1 MAPRPPTLTA
11 KALQALLV
19 RIGSASS
26 GNKGSLFDRFK
37 QDLACASSLRRLV
50 QVEGNR
56 KTVHNQRDLRIMSID
71 MGIKNLAY
79 CVADLRCSSSLLN
92 TYNQPNAAVNISA
105 WKKIDII
112 KRTHEYHTGSS
123 NLGNVEETD
132 ADEDLDPYS
141 LAVLSRTAHR
151 LVTQEVLGYEPDIIL
166 IEKQRWRSGGGSA
179 IQQWT
184 IRVNTL
190 EAMLW
195 AILETQKGSAQI
207 DARGKSASTKRDY
220 EVFGIDPKRVGHY
233 WLEQHARA
241 VAEKTRSEAPT
252 LPMSPSDEES
262 AQGKKLSRSKAEK
275 KAKISLLR
283 SWLALNPASNALST
297 PLSYPEITFTF
308 DPDTEPIRQ
317 AIYAPQKSAGRN
329 KAAKR
334 LATKEPQDAAS
345 ELAVGTIAD
354 AELNKLDDVTD
365 CFLQAA
371 AWVAWEL
378 NKLQLLNARKSEGE
392 EGEESALLDEAAVL
406 RMIQHTQWTK
416 EELAQNRTSG
426 S

>member
-1 MAPRPPTLTA
+1 M
-11 KALQALLV
+11 

-26 GNKGSLFDRFK
+26 GTKSSLSDRFK
-37 QDLACASSLRRLV
+37 QDLARPSSLRRR
-50 QVEGNR
+50 VETGGG
-56 KTVHNQRDLRIMSID
+56 KDATSDQHDLRIVSID

-79 CVADLRCSSSLLN
+79 CVANLRRSSPSN
-92 TYNQPNAAVNISA
+92 TPKQPSAAVDISA
-105 WKKIDII
+105 WKKIDLIE
-112 KRTHEYHTGSS
+112 RTREYHTAPS
-123 NLGNVEETD
+123 NVGNIEETD
-132 ADEDLDPYS
+132 MDGDLDTFS
-141 LAVLSRTAHR
+141 LAVLSRTAYR
-151 LVTQEVLGYEPDIIL
+151 LVIQEVLSHEPDIIL
-166 IEKQRWRSGGGSA
+166 IEKQRWRSSGGSA

-207 DARGKSASTKRDY
+207 DAREHSTNAKRDY
-220 EVFGIDPKRVGHY
+220 QVFAIDPKRVGHY

-241 VAEKTRSEAPT
+241 VAEKTRNEAHTPSTSPT
-252 LPMSPSDEES
+252 PEEP

-283 SWLALNPASNALST
+283 SWLSSTPASNAAST

-317 AIYAPQKSAGRN
+317 AIYVPQKPTLRKRAAR
-329 KAAKR
+329 KAA
-334 LATKEPQDAAS
+334 TSEPQYTAS
-345 ELAVGTIAD
+345 ALAVDTIAD
-354 AELNKLDDVTD
+354 AELSKLDDVTD

-378 NKLQLLNARKSEGE
+378 NRLQLLNARESEGRGR
-392 EGEESALLDEAAVL
+392 GESPLLDDEAVL
-406 RMIQHTQWTK
+406 DMIRRTRWTEDELVPKRMLRI
-416 EELAQNRTSG
+416 
-426 S
+426 